1 MKVKEFI
8 DILKNYDL
16 DYEIE
21 IGFWRYYIND
31 DEHFPE
37 YIKINNLKF
46 NDISYS
52 EKIISFHGEADEQ

>member
-21 IGFWRYYIND
+21 IGFWRYID

-37 YIKINNLKF
+37 YVKINNLKF
-46 NDISYS
+46 NDVTYS
-52 EKIISFHGEADEQ
+52 EKIISFHGETDK